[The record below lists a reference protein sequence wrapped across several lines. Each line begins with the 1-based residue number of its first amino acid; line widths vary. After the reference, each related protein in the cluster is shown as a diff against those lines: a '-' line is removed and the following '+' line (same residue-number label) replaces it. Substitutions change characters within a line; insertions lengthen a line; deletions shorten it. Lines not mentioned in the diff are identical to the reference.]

1 MELRCTKIATTDR
14 DIKLCDEVRYKVE
27 KGDIKTDKVTNAG
40 IYNESDMKSII
51 KGYHFNGMFYE
62 KKNSDTIYVVT
73 KVN

>member
-1 MELRCTKIATTDR
+1 MNTIDR
-14 DIKLCDEVRYKVE
+14 AIKLCDETRYKVE
-27 KGDIKTDKVTNAG
+27 KGDIKTDKVTNMG

-62 KKNSDTIYVVT
+62 KKNSNTIYIVT

>member
-1 MELRCTKIATTDR
+1 MATIDR

-27 KGDIKTDKVTNAG
+27 KGDIKTDKVTNVG

-62 KKNSDTIYVVT
+62 KENSDTIYVVT

>member
-1 MELRCTKIATTDR
+1 MDFKKTIDR
-14 DIKLCDEVRYKVE
+14 AIKLCDEVRYKVE
-27 KGDIKTDKVTNAG
+27 KGDIKTDKVTNMG

-62 KKNSDTIYVVT
+62 KKNSNTIYIVT

>member
-1 MELRCTKIATTDR
+1 MNTIDR
-14 DIKLCDEVRYKVE
+14 AIKLRDEVRYKVE
-27 KGDIKTDKVTNAG
+27 KGDIKTDKVTNMG

-62 KKNSDTIYVVT
+62 KKNSNTIYIVT

>member
-27 KGDIKTDKVTNAG
+27 KGDIKTDKVTNVG

>member
-27 KGDIKTDKVTNAG
+27 KGDIKTDKVTNVG

-62 KKNSDTIYVVT
+62 RKIVIQFMLLQK
-73 KVN
+73 

>member
-1 MELRCTKIATTDR
+1 
-14 DIKLCDEVRYKVE
+14 
-27 KGDIKTDKVTNAG
+27 
-40 IYNESDMKSII
+40 MKSII

>member
-27 KGDIKTDKVTNAG
+27 KGDIKIDKVTNVG

>member
-1 MELRCTKIATTDR
+1 MDFKKAMDKA
-14 DIKLCDEVRYKVE
+14 IKLCDEVRYKVE
-27 KGDIKTDKVTNAG
+27 KGDIKTDKVTNLG

-62 KKNSDTIYVVT
+62 KKNSDTIYIVT

>member
-27 KGDIKTDKVTNAG
+27 KGDIKPDKVTNVG